1 MKKHSTFAQLLL
13 ATSSFVGGI
22 AIGLLLAPNSGKK
35 NRDWVQTHASDV
47 ADWIDEKGKQA
58 LHSGNRQLKYIRSQ
72 VQNNIKK
79 NVPDLYHAT
88 EHIDLD
94 EFDVVD
100 G

>member
-1 MKKHSTFAQLLL
+1 MKKRSAFSKLIL
-13 ATSSFVGGI
+13 ATSSFMGGV
-22 AIGLLLAPNSGKK
+22 ALGLILSPGSGKR
-35 NRDWVQTHASDV
+35 NRAWIQNQATDV
-47 ADWIDEKGKQA
+47 TDWIDEKGKKAVQT
-58 LHSGNRQLKYIRSQ
+58 SNRQLKHIRSQ
-72 VQNNIKK
+72 VQSNIKK

>member
-1 MKKHSTFAQLLL
+1 MKKRSTLTKLLL
-13 ATSSFVGGI
+13 ATSSFAGGV
-22 AIGLLLAPNSGKK
+22 ALGLLLSPNSGKR

-47 ADWIDEKGKQA
+47 TDWLDDTRKKA
-58 LHSGNRQLKYIRSQ
+58 LNSGNRQLKHIKSQ
-72 VQNNIKK
+72 VQRNIDK

-88 EHIDLD
+88 EHIGLD

>member
-1 MKKHSTFAQLLL
+1 MKKHSTLTKLLL
-13 ATSSFVGGI
+13 ATSSFAGGI
-22 AIGLLLAPNSGKK
+22 ALGLLLAPNSGRR
-35 NRDWVQTHASDV
+35 NRAWVQTHASDV

-58 LHSGNRQLKYIRSQ
+58 LDSGNKQLKHFRSQ
-72 VQNNIKK
+72 VHRNIQK

>member
-1 MKKHSTFAQLLL
+1 MKKRSAFTKLLL
-13 ATSSFVGGI
+13 ATSSFAGGL
-22 AIGLLLAPNSGKK
+22 AIGLLLAPGSGKR
-35 NRDWVQTHASDV
+35 NRAWIQTHASDV
-47 ADWIDEKGKQA
+47 TDWIDKKGKQA
-58 LHSGNRQLKYIRSQ
+58 LDSGNRQLKHIRSQ
-72 VQNNIKK
+72 VQRNVKK